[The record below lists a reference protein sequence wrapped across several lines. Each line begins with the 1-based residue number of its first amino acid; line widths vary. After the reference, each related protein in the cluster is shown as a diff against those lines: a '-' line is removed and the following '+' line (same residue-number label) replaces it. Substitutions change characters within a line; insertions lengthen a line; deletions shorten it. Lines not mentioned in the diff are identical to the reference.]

1 MVLERFEF
9 HISLNSI
16 SLVHG
21 WVYSSLRT
29 ITSPVFNEFVIW
41 ILDSGS
47 PWTQMD
53 RDGWATVDALL
64 KSIAERNPNFRV
76 VFRGGFYSFQDSTL
90 GEPDGARPF
99 IASYLPLVSSGR
111 RVKFEYV
118 PRAENRYEK
127 LGIL

>member
-1 MVLERFEF
+1 MLETFEF
-9 HISLNSI
+9 TVNVADISLI
-16 SLVHG
+16 HRWIYG
-21 WVYSSLRT
+21 TLRT

-53 RDGWATVDALL
+53 RDGWAAVDTLL

-76 VFRGGFYSFQDSTL
+76 VFKGDFHSFRDSTL
-90 GEPDGARPF
+90 GDPDGARSF
-99 IASYLPLVSSGR
+99 IASYLPLVSSSR
-111 RVKFEYV
+111 CMKFECA
-118 PRAENRYEK
+118 PRAENRYGK